1 MKRFSKILVAV
12 AALCLLVGVLALA
25 ISANYTGATG
35 KFVVNGQGYDTW
47 EGEDGALAAANN
59 THTIYLNEDWTLD
72 TGLTLSGAT
81 TNVKINLNGKTVTVK
96 DGTPWFTV
104 TTSAK
109 LTVEGEGTLNN
120 SGQMFIVARN
130 TGTNVT
136 VNATGKGIT
145 INNSSTI
152 ANVYTFFFTTGST
165 LNVSGKMVVNTT
177 AVQASGGS
185 RTIFYVYDKNKNSVK
200 LNINDAY
207 ILYAT
212 PTVTGAPQGKVIYS
226 GYSNISINNSKLE
239 GIYSNIIYSVTK
251 DSTTD
256 GDGTVKIGSYLQDLN
271 SGSGMDIIWNPN
283 TIAAAKK
290 EIDIAI
296 AEHITAT
303 NSVFYSDRGT
313 GYTSNVTGNVMYLTG
328 ATEGVFADCEF
339 YGSYLFIASSSGSS
353 YSNSNLASAYTHSS
367 QLTFNDCHFRD
378 ASLAGNSTRYIFYYA
393 PNFKVN
399 GGSFAF
405 GNGVTYLANGHPHYI
420 ELDNGEWLGGYVDNV
435 LGISGLTGS
444 ETTLTGSWVN
454 TTVWNPDSTIVS
466 DLPESV
472 TIVVGGEEKTF
483 TTGYFSDESIYES
496 YKSGPSAEPSGGIV
510 VDGVGYATDAE
521 AMAAIQDG
529 SVVEFNRD
537 MKDIFDVDAI
547 IARLGVESV
556 SFKILPGEF
565 SFPGVVSKTHKL
577 VDYTGAFGGYLV
589 TPAGFGEVYKV
600 YYYDEMFG
608 LSGTVDSV
616 AEGTLYYVGDLTK
629 EGEETAYNGKLWSI
643 NSWVDKSRSATA
655 NGLYSNSEF
664 LINVSPD
671 YKTET
676 YYYEITVNDTSKY
689 ITDSALGGGISE
701 ALAVGDVKIV
711 LWQDVVASAVSIK
724 GNLEID
730 LNGCSLT
737 AVIGE
742 EHNLFNL
749 LPGTK
754 LNICSSREGAAI
766 EASDA
771 KVLFNAEYD
780 RRRSGDVEISLSD
793 VDVRAQGLV
802 NYCDTYVHDPATGED
817 VYEYSKK
824 LVLNASNVALSSS
837 ASSGALITTTLP
849 LIVNAQGFD
858 YEGHTTLINSFPDER
873 ATLAAS
879 FKDSSFK
886 APVSLVNAPGKNR
899 SVYFEQCYI
908 GAPLAASYETVE
920 EEVVYGGEL
929 ISIGKDCSFTEDV
942 ETVSKAGLVFEAGCI
957 AVPANASDVKTYVN
971 VPEVMAIV
979 SWIGADGNPIAEPN
993 YNAPFGKP
1001 AEQFTWEEA
1010 NEKVGL
1016 YEENTWYFVSFDNWD
1031 ISDDY
1036 ELTSGSV
1043 NVYPKWKAPKASIK
1057 CLKLDLVAYTYFKL
1071 NLYLPE
1077 DAPEGVELYGIYR
1090 EADDGLDHSRDPRY
1104 KLIDGKWYELLVTG
1118 ETVIG
1123 GEKYNSYSAYPG
1135 AADASEPEYKIAFD
1149 LNGELLV
1156 DTVYC
1161 GVPTYAETAMNDIM
1175 KDVEEFDDL
1184 SENDKILAKLVMN
1197 MVRYANESYKLA
1209 KGASVGASKYEALLA
1224 TYSSLLV
1231 DLDSI
1236 EFTEK
1241 ELDVDTSKLG
1251 AYMEGVSFVFG
1262 AYQPRFVFKYKTE
1275 VLNSLVKPETTDG
1288 KIYSWPEGNR
1298 GLFAVIYHENY
1309 DGTKSLSYIASHL
1322 AYNGKDY
1329 VAPDV
1334 VTGAWGPMSEAYAAT
1349 VDMNV
1354 YNATGVINVEL
1365 YSPEGKVVR
1374 GSYSLAAYIDYITKT
1389 VNEAKAKAIEA
1400 GAIALDAAMR
1410 AELASAEAAK
1420 PENAPLR
1427 EKYEALAAENEA
1439 IAIKNEAIKL
1449 ENEDIAREYSSFLEA
1464 SLSLY
1469 AFSLASQEYG
1479 RVLVGE

>member
-1 MKRFSKILVAV
+1 MKRSSKILIVILATTLLV
-12 AALCLLVGVLALA
+12 AALALA
-25 ISANYTGATG
+25 VFASDDGSDG
-35 KFVVNGQGYDTW
+35 KFVVAGVGYETW
-47 EGEDGALAAANN
+47 DEALAASNN
-59 THTIYLNEDWTLD
+59 SHTIYLNEDWTLN

-81 TNVKINLNGKTVTVK
+81 TNVKINLNGKTVTVEEGK
-96 DGTPWFTV
+96 TWFTV

-120 SGQMFIVARN
+120 SGSILFYAYSK
-130 TGTNVT
+130 GNVT

-145 INNSSTI
+145 INNSSTN
-152 ANVYTFFFTTGST
+152 ANVYTFFFASSST

-177 AVQASGGS
+177 AKPDSSTSGGS
-185 RTIFYVYDKNKNSVK
+185 RTIFYVYDKNKRSVN

-212 PTVTGAPQGKVIYS
+212 PEVTGAPQGRVIYS

-251 DSTTD
+251 DSAD
-256 GDGTVKIGSYLQDLN
+256 GDGRVEIGATTV
-271 SGSGMDIIWNPN
+271 N
-283 TIAAAKK
+283 T
-290 EIDIAI
+290 
-296 AEHITAT
+296 AEHITAK
-303 NSVFYSDRGT
+303 NSVFISTTDTNYDADVAGCL
-313 GYTSNVTGNVMYLTG
+313 MYLTG
-328 ATEGVFADCEF
+328 ATKGDFTNCEF
-339 YGSYLFIASSSGSS
+339 YGFYQAIMATLKGKTK
-353 YSNSNLASAYTHSS
+353 THAHTS
-367 QLTFNDCHFRD
+367 QLTFYNCHFRE
-378 ASLAGNSTRYIFYYA
+378 AVKNKMMNVLFTYG
-393 PNFKVN
+393 PNFKLI
-399 GGSFAF
+399 GGSVAIRGSAFA
-405 GNGVTYLANGHPHYI
+405 AGHASYK
-420 ELDNGEWLGGYVDNV
+420 ELSNGEWFGGYVDNV
-435 LGISGLTGS
+435 LS
-444 ETTLTGSWVN
+444 EKYDLAVDKDSAPAPTNDWVN
-454 TTVWNPDSTIVS
+454 TTIYKPGSSITGPLDT
-466 DLPESV
+466 PV
-472 TIVVGGEEKTF
+472 TLTVGGEAKTF
-483 TTGYFSDESIYES
+483 TKGYFSDESIYES

-510 VDGVGYATDAE
+510 VDGVGYETDAE

-600 YYYDEMFG
+600 YYYDERFG

-629 EGEETAYNGKLWSI
+629 EGEEVSYDGKLWSI

-655 NGLYSNSEF
+655 NGFYSNSEF
-664 LINVSPD
+664 LINVSPK
-671 YKTET
+671 YKIET

-689 ITDSALGGGISE
+689 MTDSALGDGISE
-701 ALAVGDVKIV
+701 ALAAGDVKIV

-754 LNICSSREGAAI
+754 LNIYSSREGAAI

-793 VDVRAQGLV
+793 VDVKAQGLV
-802 NYCDTYVHDPATGED
+802 NYYDTYDHDPATGED

-858 YEGHTTLINSFPDER
+858 YEGRTTLINSFPDER

-942 ETVSKAGLVFEAGCI
+942 ETVSKSGLVFEAGCI

-1016 YEENTWYFVSFDNWD
+1016 YEENAWYFVSFDNWD

-1043 NVYPKWKAPKASIK
+1043 NVYPKWKAPEASIK

-1090 EADDGLDHSRDPRY
+1090 EADDGIDHSRDPRY
-1104 KLIDGKWYELLVTG
+1104 KLIDGKWYELLETG

-1209 KGASVGASKYEALLA
+1209 KGTSVGASKYEALLA

-1241 ELDVDTSKLG
+1241 ELDVDTSELG

-1309 DGTKSLSYIASHL
+1309 DGTKSLNYIASHL

-1334 VTGAWGPMSEAYAAT
+1334 VTGAWGSMSEAYAAT

-1400 GAIALDAAMR
+1400 DAIALAAAMR

-1420 PENAPLR
+1420 PENAPLKD
-1427 EKYEALAAENEA
+1427 KYEALAAENEA
-1439 IAIKNEAIKL
+1439 IAIENEAIKL

>member
-1 MKRFSKILVAV
+1 MKRSSKILIVILATTLLV
-12 AALCLLVGVLALA
+12 AALALA
-25 ISANYTGATG
+25 VFASDDGSDG
-35 KFVVNGQGYDTW
+35 KFVVAGVGYETW
-47 EGEDGALAAANN
+47 DEAVAASANAEDPSKPY
-59 THTIYLNEDWTLD
+59 TIYLNEDWTLD
-72 TGLTLSGAT
+72 TGLTLSSAT

-104 TTSAK
+104 TRSAK

-120 SGQMFIVARN
+120 SGQTFIRAQN

-145 INNSSTI
+145 INNSSTK

-177 AVQASGGS
+177 VVQDSGSS

-212 PTVTGAPQGKVIYS
+212 PEVTGAPQGRVIYS
-226 GYSNISINNSKLE
+226 GYSNIKINNSRLE

-251 DSTTD
+251 DSTAD
-256 GDGTVKIGSYLQDLN
+256 GDGRVEIGATTV
-271 SGSGMDIIWNPN
+271 N
-283 TIAAAKK
+283 T
-290 EIDIAI
+290 

-303 NSVFYSDRGT
+303 NSVFISTKDTNYD
-313 GYTSNVTGNVMYLTG
+313 TSFAGCLMELTG
-328 ATEGVFADCEF
+328 ATKGDFTNCEF
-339 YGSYLFIASSSGSS
+339 YGFYQAIKATLYGKTA
-353 YSNSNLASAYTHSS
+353 THAHTS
-367 QLTFNDCHFRD
+367 QLTFNNCHFRE
-378 ASLAGNSTRYIFYYA
+378 AGKNLMNVLFA
-393 PNFKVN
+393 FGPNFKLI
-399 GGSFAF
+399 GGSVAIRGSVFA
-405 GNGVTYLANGHPHYI
+405 VGHASYK
-420 ELDNGEWLGGYVDNV
+420 ELDNGEWFGGYVDNV
-435 LGISGLTGS
+435 LS
-444 ETTLTGSWVN
+444 ENHDLAVDKDSAPTPGDWVN
-454 TTVWNPDSTIVS
+454 TTIYKPGSSITGALNP
-466 DLPESV
+466 SV
-472 TIVVGGEEKTF
+472 TLTVGGEEKTF

-547 IARLGVESV
+547 IARLGVENV

-600 YYYDEMFG
+600 YYYDERFG

-629 EGEETAYNGKLWSI
+629 EGEEAAYNGKLWSI
-643 NSWVDKSRSATA
+643 NSWVDKSGSATA
-655 NGLYSNSEF
+655 NGFYSNSEF

-676 YYYEITVNDTSKY
+676 YCYEITVNDTSKY
-689 ITDSALGGGISE
+689 IKDSALGGGISE
-701 ALAVGDVKIV
+701 ALAAGDVKIV

-754 LNICSSREGAAI
+754 LNIYSSREGAAI

-780 RRRSGDVEISLSD
+780 RRSSGDVEISLSD
-793 VDVRAQGLV
+793 VDVKAHGLV

-824 LVLNASNVALSSS
+824 LVLNASNVALSSR

-858 YEGHTTLINSFPDER
+858 YEGLTTLINSFPDER

-920 EEVVYGGEL
+920 DEVVYGGEL

-942 ETVSKAGLVFEAGCI
+942 ETVSKSGLVFEAGCI

-1043 NVYPKWKAPKASIK
+1043 NVYPKWKAPEASIK

-1090 EADDGLDHSRDPRY
+1090 EVDDGLDHSRDPRY
-1104 KLIDGKWYELLVTG
+1104 KLIDGKWYELLETG

-1209 KGASVGASKYEALLA
+1209 KGTSVGASKYEALLA

-1241 ELDVDTSKLG
+1241 ELDVDTSELG

-1400 GAIALDAAMR
+1400 DAIALDAAMR
-1410 AELASAEAAK
+1410 AELARAEAAK
-1420 PENAPLR
+1420 PENAPLKD
-1427 EKYEALAAENEA
+1427 KYEALAAENEA
-1439 IAIKNEAIKL
+1439 IAIENEAIKL
-1449 ENEDIAREYSSFLEA
+1449 KNEDIAREYSSFLEA